1 MLEVFRRNS
10 TVTGQG
16 LQKPQ
21 LVQRGSPRVDQ
32 KGISDSR
39 GKVAEGQ
46 PIMFSEG
53 LESPSH
59 FLHMKRILK
68 ETIFFLTLSLFIS
81 VIYTAASP
89 SGMVLLKK
97 AFRIT
102 APDTPETEK
111 AGNGETLQDDR
122 K

>member
-1 MLEVFRRNS
+1 
-10 TVTGQG
+10 
-16 LQKPQ
+16 
-21 LVQRGSPRVDQ
+21 
-32 KGISDSR
+32 
-39 GKVAEGQ
+39 
-46 PIMFSEG
+46 MFSEG
-53 LESPSH
+53 LRSPSH

-68 ETIFFLTLSLFIS
+68 ETIFILTLSLFIS

-97 AFRIT
+97 AFRIS